1 MTHNSKGHIWN
12 FSAHHRLG
20 QFVLHDHGFPPGA
33 LQVLVLRLED
43 DLGDVELEG
52 GRDGRAAAAAVGPGH
67 PRVVADARLA
77 VWAVQLARQRL
88 LHLGAHPGDRVQE
101 DRLRA
106 QVEAQVGRALEDL
119 QEWVNSKN
127 YLGW

>member
-1 MTHNSKGHIWN
+1 MK
-12 FSAHHRLG
+12 ARHRI
-20 QFVLHDHGFPPGA
+20 VALHDDRLSPGA
-33 LQVLVLRLED
+33 LEVLVLRLED

-52 GRDGRAAAAAVGPGH
+52 GGDGDAAALAGAAGADD

-77 VWAVQLARQRL
+77 VGAVQPARQRL

-106 QVEAQVGRALEDL
+106 QVQAEVGRALEDL
-119 QEWVNSKN
+119 QWQKRRGDINFKAD
-127 YLGW
+127 

>member
-1 MTHNSKGHIWN
+1 MK
-12 FSAHHRLG
+12 ARHRI
-20 QFVLHDHGFPPGA
+20 VPLHDDRLSPGA
-33 LQVLVLRLED
+33 LEVLVLRLED

-52 GRDGRAAAAAVGPGH
+52 GGDGDAAALARAAGAGH

-77 VWAVQLARQRL
+77 VGAVQPARQRL

-106 QVEAQVGRALEDL
+106 QVQAEVGRALEDL
-119 QEWVNSKN
+119 RWQKRRGDINFKAD
-127 YLGW
+127 